1 MKKRQIKKIGVLT
14 SGGDAPGMNAAVRA
28 AVKTAWHYNM
38 EVYGI
43 YRGYSG
49 MIENDIQLFG
59 ERDVSNIIQ
68 RGGTVLRTARSK
80 EFQTP
85 EGRLIAYNNLV
96 AHGIE
101 ALVIIGGDGSFK
113 GAEIFSRE
121 FSIPCIGIP
130 GTIDKDMAGTDAT
143 IGFDTAVN
151 TAMEAIDKIRDTM
164 EAHGRIFVVEV
175 MGRDAG
181 YIALHSGLST
191 GAENILIPERR
202 TDLLQLAQTFAKSSA
217 KKKNVNLIVV
227 TEGDEYGGAQGVKNY
242 LQLTLPKAD
251 VRMCILGHIQR
262 GGSPTAADRVLAT
275 RFGYHAVQAL
285 VAGNYNVMVG
295 LKNGEIQFTSLHD
308 GVKDRDSISEEWL
321 NISETVV

>member
-1 MKKRQIKKIGVLT
+1 MEKRQITKIGVLT
-14 SGGDAPGMNAAVRA
+14 SGGDAPGMNAAIRA
-28 AVKTAWHYNM
+28 VVKTAWKNKI

-68 RGGTVLRTARSK
+68 RGGTFLRTARSK

-85 EGRLIAYNNLV
+85 EGRQIAYNNLKL
-96 AHGIE
+96 HGIE
-101 ALVIIGGDGSFK
+101 ALVVIGGDGSFK
-113 GAEIFSRE
+113 GAETFSRE
-121 FSIPCIGIP
+121 FDIPCIGIP
-130 GTIDKDMAGTDAT
+130 GTIDKDMAGTEAT

-181 YIALHSGLST
+181 YIALHSGIST
-191 GAENILIPERR
+191 GAENILIPEKR
-202 TDLLQLAQTFAKSSA
+202 TDLLQLAQTFAESSA
-217 KKKNVNLIVV
+217 RKKNVNLIVV
-227 TEGDEYGGAQGVKNY
+227 TEGDEYGGAQGIKNY
-242 LQLTLPKAD
+242 LQLTLPKVD

-285 VAGNYNVMVG
+285 INGNYNVMVG
-295 LKNGEIQFTSLHD
+295 IKDGAIKFTSLHD

-321 NISETVV
+321 KISETVV